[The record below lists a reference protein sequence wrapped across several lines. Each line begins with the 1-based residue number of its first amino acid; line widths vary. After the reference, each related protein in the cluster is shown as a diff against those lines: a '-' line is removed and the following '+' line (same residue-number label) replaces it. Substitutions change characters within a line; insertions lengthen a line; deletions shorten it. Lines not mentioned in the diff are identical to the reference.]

1 MPIKTFRFHPR
12 ITLKAALLIAGLGA
26 MSIVANWFCLKSIED
41 LSQTNNTLSRQV
53 APARQSLA
61 EARGSIEAMGLATYK
76 TYAAG
81 SRGEAIEFSSSIKDE
96 YRSAR
101 NSLNNVQSHFPNR
114 ASEIGQ
120 MVEKLDRA
128 YQIADASKVAV
139 LAGERDKAKQILQQR
154 FDAALDDTGGHM
166 YRLINILGGEAKDV
180 LEEAARQ
187 QMRSMQ
193 IIIAVLIG
201 GTAVTLLLAMG
212 FTQVSVARPL
222 KNLERTMIR
231 LAKADF
237 SAPVEGVARRDEI
250 GAMARAVS
258 VFRDNGLALRDAE
271 RQRNTDRERTEAEKQ
286 AMLNGVADSF
296 EREIVSV
303 ASSLASSAEDLE
315 RFARAMQIMADES
328 GRHARTATDIAG
340 RTQGGAE
347 TVAIAVEELSVSM
360 TEIATQVVNAS
371 DVVSE
376 ATRCSDDA
384 VSHASDLAVAVQ
396 HIDQVAT
403 LINAIAGKT
412 NLLAL
417 NATIEAARAGEAG
430 LGFAVVAQE
439 VKMLAAQTTR
449 ALAEI
454 KEKTS
459 SVNQVIGGVQ
469 GATQA
474 MSRVIGRIESIS
486 GAISH
491 SVEQQRIA
499 SQRIAESVS
508 GSADRT
514 RQVSSTIE
522 GVSGFAD
529 RTRDGAERILAAVAE
544 LNRQAGTLQQ
554 DAEQFANRVRAA

>member
-1 MPIKTFRFHPR
+1 MPVKTFRFQPR
-12 ITLKAALLIAGLGA
+12 IALKAALLIAGLGA

-41 LSQTNNTLSRQV
+41 LSHTNNTLSRQV

-61 EARGSIEAMGLATYK
+61 EARGAIEAMGLATYK

-81 SRGEAIEFSSSIKDE
+81 SRAEALEFSSSIKDE
-96 YRSAR
+96 YRAAR
-101 NSLNNVQSHFPNR
+101 NSLNNVQDYFPNR
-114 ASEIGQ
+114 ANEIVQ

-128 YQIADASKVAV
+128 YGIADTGKAAV
-139 LAGERDKAKQILQQR
+139 LAGERDKAQRILQQN
-154 FDAALDDTGGHM
+154 FDPALDDTGAHM
-166 YRLINILGGEAKDV
+166 YRLINILGGEANDV
-180 LEEAARQ
+180 LEEASRQ
-187 QMRSMQ
+187 QTRSMQ

-201 GTAVTLLLAMG
+201 GTAATLLLAMG
-212 FTQVSVARPL
+212 LTHLSVARPL
-222 KNLERTMIR
+222 TKLEGTMIR
-231 LAKADF
+231 LASRDF
-237 SAPVEGVARRDEI
+237 ATPVEGLTRRDEI

-258 VFRDNGLALRDAE
+258 VFRDNGLALRESE
-271 RQRNTDRERTEAEKQ
+271 RQRDTERERAEAEKQ
-286 AMLNGVADSF
+286 TALNGVADAF

-340 RTQGGAE
+340 ETQDGAE
-347 TVAIAVEELSVSM
+347 TVATAVEELSTSM
-360 TEIATQVVNAS
+360 TEIASQVVNAS
-371 DVVSE
+371 DVVAE
-376 ATRCSDDA
+376 ATRCSDAA
-384 VSHASDLAVAVQ
+384 VSHASDLAAAVQ
-396 HIDQVAT
+396 DIDQVAT
-403 LINAIAGKT
+403 LINAIAGQT

-430 LGFAVVAQE
+430 RGFAVVAQE
-439 VKMLAAQTTR
+439 VKILAAQTTR

-454 KEKTS
+454 KAKTS

-474 MSRVIGRIESIS
+474 MSRVIGRIENIS

-491 SVEQQRIA
+491 SVELQRIA

-522 GVSGFAD
+522 GVSGFAEK
-529 RTRDGAERILAAVAE
+529 TREGVERILAAVAQ